1 MYETSAPPLPVSALS
16 AERRAA
22 FIIRTYGHL
31 VAAIFAFV
39 ALEVFFFTINDGQWA
54 ESISDTLL
62 QGRRWLMVLIAFSF
76 AGTFA
81 SNFAHRSTSQA
92 VQYAALG
99 GYVLIEA
106 LIFIPMLYL
115 ANEFAPGAISS
126 AAYVTVIGFAAL
138 TAVVFVTRKDFSF
151 MKGAI
156 MWLSIAAFGIIVVAI
171 LFGLSLG
178 TWFSIAMI
186 GLAGMMILYTTSK
199 VMRDYPE
206 DRYVAASLALFSSV
220 ALMFWYVLRLFMSR
234 R

>member
-1 MYETSAPPLPVSALS
+1 MHQAPALPVSALS
-16 AERRAA
+16 SERRAA

-39 ALEVFFFTINDGQWA
+39 AIEIAIFAIDGGNLAQTFS
-54 ESISDTLL
+54 EFLL
-62 QGRRWLMVLIAFSF
+62 QGRRWLMVLIAFSL

-92 VQYAALG
+92 MQYAALG
-99 GYVLIEA
+99 GYVVIEA
-106 LIFIPMLYL
+106 LIFVPMLWM
-115 ANEFAPGAISS
+115 ADTFAPGVISS
-126 AAYVTVIGFAAL
+126 AAYTTIIGFAAL

-156 MWLSIAAFGIIVVAI
+156 MWLSIGAMGIIVVAI
-171 LFGLSLG
+171 IFGLNLG
-178 TWFSIAMI
+178 AWFSIAMI

>member
-1 MYETSAPPLPVSALS
+1 MYQQAPALPVSALS

-22 FIIRTYGHL
+22 FLIRTYGHL

-39 ALEVFFFTINDGQWA
+39 ALEVAIFSVQDGALAQSFA
-54 ESISDTLL
+54 ESLL

-81 SNFAHRSTSQA
+81 SNFAHKSSSPAT
-92 VQYAALG
+92 QYAALAA
-99 GYVLIEA
+99 YVVIEA
-106 LIFIPMLYL
+106 IIFVPMLFL
-115 ANEFAPGAISS
+115 ANEFAPGAITS
-126 AAYVTVIGFAAL
+126 AGYTTVIGFAAL

-156 MWLSIAAFGIIVVAI
+156 MWLSIGAFGIIAVAI
-171 LFGLSLG
+171 IFGINLG

-186 GLAGMMILYTTSK
+186 ALAGMMILYTTSK

-234 R
+234 D